1 MTEQTNNTHPRIFK
15 IGTTTIMEDDSL
27 TGKTLDEI
35 KDVLK
40 QTYPEV
46 THATVRER
54 TLDDGTSVIDFLPK
68 PGRKG

>member
-1 MTEQTNNTHPRIFK
+1 MTEQTPNTQSRVFK
-15 IGTTTIMEDDSL
+15 IGTTTLVEDDTL
-27 TGKTLDEI
+27 AGKTLDEI
-35 KDVLK
+35 KDILK

-54 TLDDGTSVIDFLPK
+54 TLDDGTAVIDFLPK